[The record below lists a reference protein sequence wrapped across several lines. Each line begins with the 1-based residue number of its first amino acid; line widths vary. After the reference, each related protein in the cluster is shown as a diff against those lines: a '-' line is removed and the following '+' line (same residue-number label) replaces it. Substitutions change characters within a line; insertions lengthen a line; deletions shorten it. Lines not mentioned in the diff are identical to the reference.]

1 MQADIANTSYVNTVR
16 SVQIPSRRT
25 YRYVFSQ
32 PLKSEKPYLLF
43 LHGFPESSYGWIN
56 QIEYFKRHG
65 YGIIAPD
72 MLGYGG
78 TDNPTDLEAFKL
90 KTISSELV
98 DLLDCEGIGQVVAIG
113 HDFGSSA
120 VSALQWYNP
129 DRLLG
134 LAFMSLGYFSPGL
147 DLPLAA
153 IEALNNQS
161 ETFFSYPALG
171 YWPFHNT
178 DEATTAYD
186 NHLDSVYTLWYTNNE
201 TYQRQY
207 LAPYNALET
216 WLSEDRQAPY
226 GGAYISEVT
235 KAQWKSIVERQGGL
249 SGGLNWYRAN
259 LQGVNSADAAALRSV
274 SPTIL
279 KPTLIIVGNDDPVAQ
294 PSVQL
299 NNTLPFAPRARI
311 RTLDAGHF
319 VPLQAVEEVNY
330 ELHEFLKTFT

>member
-1 MQADIANTSYVNTVR
+1 MQDDISNTSYVNIVR
-16 SVQIPSRRT
+16 SVQIPSQRT
-25 YRYVFSQ
+25 YRYVFSP
-32 PLKSEKPYLLF
+32 PLESEKPYLLF

-98 DLLDCEGIGQVVAIG
+98 DLLDCEGINQVVAIG
-113 HDFGSSA
+113 HDF
-120 VSALQWYNP
+120 
-129 DRLLG
+129 
-134 LAFMSLGYFSPGL
+134 PGL
-147 DLPLAA
+147 DLTLAA

-161 ETFFSYPALG
+161 ENCFGYPALG

-178 DEATTAYD
+178 DEAITAYD
-186 NHLDSVYTLWYTNNE
+186 NHLDSVYTLWYTNNA
-201 TYQRQY
+201 TYQQQY
-207 LAPYNALET
+207 LAPYKALKT
-216 WLSEDRQAPY
+216 WLSQDRQAPY

-235 KAQWKSIVERQGGL
+235 KAQWKSIAKRQGGL
-249 SGGLNWYRAN
+249 SGGLNWYKAN
-259 LQGVNSADAAALRSV
+259 LQGVNSADAIALQSV

-294 PSVQL
+294 PSLQL
-299 NNTLPFAPRARI
+299 NNTIPFAPRVRV